1 VLVQVN
7 LSLVANS
14 SSWYHR
20 LWDSTHHCDKAIF
33 TLLQKEAKEYRQA
46 AQNTRIIYGN
56 GTLAAA
62 ATVKKET
69 EYYAKR
75 TTVTSVAQSAPYL
88 YKSELCLPN
97 DFDQS

>member
-1 VLVQVN
+1 M
-7 LSLVANS
+7 
-14 SSWYHR
+14 
-20 LWDSTHHCDKAIF
+20 HHCDKVFF
-33 TLLQKEAKEYRQA
+33 TLLEKEAKEYRQA
-46 AQNTRIIYGN
+46 AQNTHIIYGN

-62 ATVKKET
+62 GTVKKET